1 MRVFC
6 TIAALSLLSLFC
18 SAQEKEYDDGHHGKV
33 KLPQGDISFADKVVS
48 FKIGD
53 PAPIKENADPNLALG
68 LPDFDY
74 GSQGFVSLGT
84 GGELVL
90 AFTDNALVNIDGP
103 DLYVFELGK
112 YVEETFLYVSK
123 DGKKWIHV
131 GKIAGGNALVDIGD
145 STKPEEIFT
154 YVKLVD
160 AKTTPKVAG
169 SNSHPGADI
178 DAVAAIGS
186 ARQLSLNAL
195 YLFNSNEAK
204 IKNEAKKDLDKI
216 AEELLSNPGYHVVIN
231 GHTDSTGNKKLN
243 QKLSLDR
250 ANAIKAYIVTKAPAL
265 KKLRINTNGYADE
278 YPVAPNST
286 PEGRE
291 KNRRVEVFFIPMSK
305 AAVPA
310 KEPATSPA
318 NRTGG

>member
-1 MRVFC
+1 MNK
-6 TIAALSLLSLFC
+6 LLTGLLILNFAVA
-18 SAQEKEYDDGHHGKV
+18 SAQEKEYDDGHNGKV
-33 KLPQGDISFADKVVS
+33 KLPQGDISFADRVVS

-53 PAPIKENADPNLALG
+53 PAPIKENADPKLALG

-112 YVEETFLYVSK
+112 YVEETYLYVSK
-123 DGKKWIHV
+123 NGKKWISV
-131 GKIAGGNALVDIGD
+131 GKIAGGSALVDIGD
-145 STKPEEIFT
+145 STKPGEIFT

-160 AKTTPKVAG
+160 AKTTPKIAG

-186 ARQLSLNAL
+186 AKQLSLNAL
-195 YLFNSNEAK
+195 YLFNSSETK
-204 IKNEAKKDLDKI
+204 IKAEAQKDLDKI
-216 AEELLSNPGYHVVIN
+216 TEELLANPNYNVVIN
-231 GHTDSTGNKKLN
+231 GHTDSTGNKKVN

-250 ANAIKAYIVTKAPAL
+250 ANAIKAYLVTKAPGL
-265 KKLRINTNGYADE
+265 KKLKINTNGYADE
-278 YPVAPNST
+278 YPVAANDT

-291 KNRRVEVFFIPMSK
+291 KNRRVEVFFIPVSK
-305 AAVPA
+305 TANPP
-310 KEPATSPA
+310 KEPAKTPVKT
-318 NRTGG
+318 NKK